1 MQPRDGVILY
11 QQTEKDTAVEI
22 QDINIVDPISAFYI
36 EVECTNGATSN
47 KGNFIS
53 DIITK
58 VEVVDGAEVLHSLN
72 FSELEALYFYKT
84 GKMPVMF
91 PSEWGGGL
99 QRHGV
104 YLLFGRYLW
113 DPLYNFDPTKYRNPQ
128 VKITFNKAAIR
139 AAGVAGFADADN
151 IKLTLVAKIMQGVPA
166 AAQFLMAKEIDSF
179 TSAALGDKRIDLPVD
194 YPYAMLLIR
203 AYQQGYDIDETISG
217 LKITCDTDKYI
228 PLDRKVK
235 QLDAEVQ
242 AAFGLCELKHDVFAS
257 DADIVRLLVNKE
269 PMLAFYNWETPL
281 NVFANICWAW
291 SGQFAPALRLHDGT
305 VYGTDC
311 KLNMVE
317 KGHALH
323 ATLPVFFGRP
333 WVPEEYFNAPGYK
346 KIEAVF
352 TQGTASST
360 VQIVTVQ
367 PRPNRPLG

>member
-1 MQPRDGVILY
+1 MQPRDAVILY
-11 QQTEKDTAVEI
+11 QVTEKDTAVEI

-36 EVECTNGATSN
+36 EIQCTNGATSN
-47 KGNFIS
+47 KGNYIS
-53 DIITK
+53 DIVTK

-72 FSELEALYFYKT
+72 FFELEALYFYKT

-91 PSEWGGGL
+91 PSEWGGGD

-151 IKLTLVAKIMQGVPA
+151 IKLTLVAKIMEGVPA

-179 TSAALGDKRIDLPVD
+179 TSLGSGDKRIDLPVD

-203 AYQQGYDIDETISG
+203 AYQQLKDIDETISG

-228 PLDRKVK
+228 PLDRKVQ
-235 QLDAEVQ
+235 QLDAE
-242 AAFGLCELKHDVFAS
+242 ALGLFGVGEIKHDIFTSHLLA
-257 DADIVRLLVNKE
+257 VRGFFNKE
-269 PMLAFYNWETPL
+269 AGVTPYYQSDTIPEIIGVQYCWSNEIKL
-281 NVFANICWAW
+281 NVYTHAGAVDSADSKITLF
-291 SGQFAPALRLHDGT
+291 
-305 VYGTDC
+305 
-311 KLNMVE
+311 E

-352 TQGTASST
+352 TQGAASSA